1 MSGDRNI
8 NMGGGTYNE
17 RNINIGGGTYNE
29 AIYGDSINIQ
39 GNFININQD
48 LSQTAVQI
56 RDKLVDFEKQGYTP
70 EEAQI
75 KVANELKTQW
85 DKPGFR
91 HHLKQLGRY
100 VRTEAANGV
109 IGEIAVIG
117 IKAVLGL
124 IGIPLP

>member
-17 RNINIGGGTYNE
+17 RNINMGGGTYNE
-29 AIYGDSINIQ
+29 AVYGNSINIQ

-56 RDKLVDFEKQGYTP
+56 RDNLFNFEKQGYTP

-75 KVANELKTQW
+75 KVADELKTQL

-91 HHLKQLGRY
+91 QHLNQLGRY
-100 VRTEAANGV
+100 VKTEAANGV

-117 IKAVLGL
+117 IKVVLGL